1 MSANNP
7 LTMSIRLNN
16 ELPSKH
22 ESWPNVGLL
31 LGQRRRR
38 WVNSKPTLGQRLM
51 FAGVWLSL
59 GVLGHLHRRIQELTD
74 GGGAPKIEII
84 STHLMQLALIC
95 SRGVRWHA
103 PLENFEI

>member
-1 MSANNP
+1 
-7 LTMSIRLNN
+7 MSIRLNN

-22 ESWPNVGLL
+22 ESWPNAGLL

-59 GVLGHLHRRIQELTD
+59 EVLGHLHRRIQELTD
-74 GGGAPKIEII
+74 GGGGGADDWNNFYTP
-84 STHLMQLALIC
+84 
-95 SRGVRWHA
+95 HA
-103 PLENFEI
+103 AGTYML